1 MPAPVVP
8 MRGRKPV
15 PTDLKVL
22 RGNPGHRPLNV
33 DEPALPPV
41 ESEAFDTPPLELT
54 GDAAAIAEWGRL
66 APMLRAARQVTEAE
80 RGSLIALC
88 QQWSRY
94 LSANSKAEAA
104 GMVIKSPS
112 GYPMPNPYLGIA
124 NRALT
129 HCTKLWGE
137 LGLTPSSRSRVSA
150 TPAPSGA
157 DAQRQRYFGAARG
170 A

>member
-1 MPAPVVP
+1 
-8 MRGRKPV
+8 MRGRKPI

-22 RGNPGHRPLNV
+22 RGNPGHRRLNTHEPV
-33 DEPALPPV
+33 VTALDESAPPI
-41 ESEAFDTPPLELT
+41 ELA
-54 GDAAAIAEWGRL
+54 GDPVASAEWARL
-66 APMLRAARQVTEAE
+66 VPMLRTARQITAAD

-94 LSANSKAEAA
+94 LEANSKVAAA

-112 GYPMPNPYLGIA
+112 GYPMPNPYIGIA

-129 HCTKLWGE
+129 HCTKLWAE
-137 LGLTPSSRSRVSA
+137 LGLTPSSRSRVTALPPGS
-150 TPAPSGA
+150 SA
-157 DAQRQRYFGAARG
+157 DAQRQRYFGASPG